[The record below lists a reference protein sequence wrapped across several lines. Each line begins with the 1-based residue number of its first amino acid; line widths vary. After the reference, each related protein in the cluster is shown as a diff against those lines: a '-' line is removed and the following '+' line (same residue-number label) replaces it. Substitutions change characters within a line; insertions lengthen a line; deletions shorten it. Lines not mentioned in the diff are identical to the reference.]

1 MSEKTERKNSV
12 FASRNFRLV
21 FLGALVSELGATLS
35 SFAISFYILEISDNN
50 ALLQGVFLA
59 VCGVVLLLVTP
70 VGGVFGDRFNKAT
83 IMVLCDYIKGAL
95 FLLAAAAML
104 IAPSHAA
111 HIVILFILGI
121 LGNIIGGIF
130 SPAAGSLFPHIV
142 EEDQLQQAN
151 AFFTIKSS
159 LLGII
164 GVLLA
169 GILYAVLPVTLL
181 FFVVGL
187 CYVGS
192 GISEMFIRYEHRPSA
207 EKLTL
212 RLALS
217 DMGDGLRY
225 LKTQRALLTLMGAI
239 LFINFFV
246 APLSGNFLPYF
257 IKTDVAGASGYLF
270 DKVLTPELWDSVFGM
285 LSGASSLLGA
295 AILSSRPQKAK
306 CGVSSARKI
315 GLMALLLIAL
325 TAAYYILVERGVSL
339 NAFLILFG
347 IGCLLMGYLLSYI
360 NIPIST
366 TIMRV
371 VDRDK
376 LSKVSSI
383 ISVLSQG
390 LVPIASVV
398 AGIIL
403 QLFGSSVLMAFCSA
417 GFTAAALMLLLSK
430 RVREI

>member
-70 VGGVFGDRFNKAT
+70 VGGVLGDRFNKAK

>member
-70 VGGVFGDRFNKAT
+70 VGGVFGDRFNKAK

-111 HIVILFILGI
+111 HIVILFVLGI

-159 LLGII
+159 LLVII

-187 CYVGS
+187 CYIGS
-192 GISEMFIRYEHRPSA
+192 GISEMFIRYEHRPAA

-239 LFINFFV
+239 LFINFFI

-257 IKTDVAGASGYLF
+257 IKTDVAGAPGYLF
-270 DKVLTPELWDSVFGM
+270 DKILTPELWDSVFGM

-295 AILSSRPQKAK
+295 AILSSRPQKDK

-315 GLMALLLIAL
+315 GLMALQLIAL

-347 IGCLLMGYLLSYI
+347 IGCLLIGWLLSYI

-390 LVPIASVV
+390 LVPIASVA
-398 AGIIL
+398 AGFIL
-403 QLFGSSVLMAFCSA
+403 QLFGSSALLAFCSA
-417 GFTAAALMLLLSK
+417 GFTAAALMLLFSK